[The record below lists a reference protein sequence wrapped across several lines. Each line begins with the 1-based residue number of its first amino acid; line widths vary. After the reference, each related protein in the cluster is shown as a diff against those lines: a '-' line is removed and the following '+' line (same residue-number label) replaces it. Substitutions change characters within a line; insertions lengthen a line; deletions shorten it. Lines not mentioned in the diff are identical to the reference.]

1 MNDPL
6 VVLLL
11 VESEKIAC
19 SCIEERLSDH
29 IMIND
34 MCVGIGKEI
43 FASFDDGGYLCL
55 INSAIVWKLE

>member
-19 SCIEERLSDH
+19 SCITIEERLSDH

-34 MCVGIGKEI
+34 MCVGKEI
-43 FASFDDGGYLCL
+43 FASFDDGGDFCL